1 MKLPVPHTS
10 PGMAD
15 RSSAVMNNIDGPDSI
30 GAGAFRILP
39 LQQLPTIG
47 FMDLWAYREL
57 LYFLAWRDLKVRYHQ
72 TLLGI
77 LWAVLKPCSMM
88 VVFSIFFGWLGRMP
102 SDGIPYPLFVF
113 SALLPWQLFSH
124 TLSATSHSLVSNQ
137 HLITKVYFPR
147 LIIPISAMA
156 IGLVDFGIALFV
168 LVAMLLYY
176 HIPILP
182 QILTIPMFM
191 LLSIATA
198 LGVGLWASALNIRH
212 RDIGHAIPFVTQ
224 LWFFATPVAY
234 PSSLIPASWQA
245 WYGINPLASVVE
257 GFRWAL
263 FGSGNGEGK
272 MLMFSL
278 LVSSILFISGVYF
291 FRRTEQTF
299 ADVA

>member
-1 MKLPVPHTS
+1 MPQAS
-10 PGMAD
+10 PRMAHH
-15 RSSAVMNNIDGPDSI
+15 SSAVMTTGDNPDSI
-30 GAGAFRILP
+30 DAGAFRILP
-39 LQQLPTIG
+39 LQPVPAIG
-47 FMDLWAYREL
+47 FRDIWAYREL

-72 TLLGI
+72 TILGI
-77 LWAVLKPCSMM
+77 LWAVLKPCSM
-88 VVFSIFFGWLGRMP
+88 VIVFSVFFGWLSRMP
-102 SDGIPYPLFVF
+102 SDGIPYPLFVL
-113 SALLPWQLFSH
+113 SALLPWQLFAH
-124 TLSATSHSLVSNQ
+124 TLSGTSHSLVSNQ

-156 IGLVDFGIALFV
+156 IGLADFGIALLV
-168 LVAMLLYY
+168 LVAMLMYY

-182 QILTIPMFM
+182 QILAIPLFM

-212 RDIGHAIPFVTQ
+212 RDIGHALPFVTQ

-234 PSSLIPASWQA
+234 PISLIPASWHA
-245 WYGINPLASVVE
+245 WYGINPMASVVE

-263 FGSGNGEGK
+263 FGTGEGGGH
-272 MLMFSL
+272 MLIFSF
-278 LVSSILFISGVYF
+278 FISLTLFLSGLYF

>member
-1 MKLPVPHTS
+1 MQTGDS
-10 PGMAD
+10 
-15 RSSAVMNNIDGPDSI
+15 PDSI

-39 LQQLPTIG
+39 LQQVPAIG
-47 FMDLWAYREL
+47 FRDIWAYREL

-72 TLLGI
+72 TILGI
-77 LWAVLKPCSMM
+77 LWAVLKPCSM
-88 VVFSIFFGWLGRMP
+88 VIVFSVFFGWLSRMP
-102 SDGIPYPLFVF
+102 SDGIPYPLFVL
-113 SALLPWQLFSH
+113 SALLPWQLFAH
-124 TLSATSHSLVSNQ
+124 TLSGTSHSLVSNQ

-156 IGLVDFGIALFV
+156 IGLADFGIALLV
-168 LVAMLLYY
+168 LVAMLMYY
-176 HIPILP
+176 HVPILP
-182 QILTIPMFM
+182 QILAIPIFM

-212 RDIGHAIPFVTQ
+212 RDIGHALPFVTQ

-234 PSSLIPASWQA
+234 PISLIPASWQT
-245 WYGINPLASVVE
+245 WYGINPMASVVE

-263 FGSGNGEGK
+263 FGSGEGGGQ
-272 MLMFSL
+272 MLIFSF
-278 LVSSILFISGVYF
+278 FISSTLLLSGLYF